1 MFFKTSKVKDANGK
15 CAGVVEIEWSGE
27 KYGKKWFDHE
37 TYIIDQEDLAQAD
50 KKTLTDLKNILK
62 TVSFSKDGKNG
73 KESEIEKMITEGF
86 KYIEKRP
93 KMKYSIFIMI
103 CLCLLLII
111 IYLLLLLLYKRKKD

>member
-1 MFFKTSKVKDANGK
+1 MFFKTSKVKDPNGN
-15 CAGVVEIEWSGE
+15 CVGVIEIEWSAE

-37 TYIIDQEDLAQAD
+37 TYIIDQADLAQE
-50 KKTLTDLKNILK
+50 KKTLNELKNILK
-62 TVSFSKDGKNG
+62 KIDFSIDNTEKN
-73 KESEIEKMITEGF
+73 KNSEIGEIIKEGF